1 MRSQERDHLSA
12 HLEPSTRRGLIRSTL
27 GLLLIG
33 FGFVMVPPIG
43 VAYLYQENSASP
55 FVIAFFVH
63 LVIGLSLFLFRP
75 LTFARSKVRR
85 IARPGIKDELRIKDG
100 FVIVA
105 MFWLV
110 LGISGSIPL
119 ALSPHLEMSITDA
132 IFESVSGLTTTGA
145 TVITGLDD
153 LPKAILIYRQ
163 LLQWL
168 GGMGIIVLAVA
179 IVPMLGIGGMQ
190 LYRAETPGP
199 IKESRLK
206 PRIASTAK
214 ALWMIYLVLT
224 VACAGAYHLAGMS
237 GFDAISHALSTVSI
251 GGFSTHDASLG
262 HFDDPWIEMA
272 AIVFMIAAGM
282 NFALHFKV
290 WNPWVPRWRKDFHS
304 LYSLPSLLRSL
315 PKRIANHF
323 SFALRTSR
331 FSDYREDPE
340 LRFYLLVLAA
350 VAAICS
356 AILYLSGI
364 FEDPWSALRNGI
376 FQAVSI
382 STTTGF
388 TTTSYHAWPGF
399 LPVLLIFASFIGG
412 CASST
417 GGGLKAIRVLM
428 LFKQMGREIT
438 RLVHPNALV
447 PVKIGKTVL
456 PTRVIDAV
464 WGFFAAY
471 VLVFSLLLLALMM
484 TGLDQVSAFSA
495 VAACI
500 NNMGPGL
507 GDVGQHYAG
516 INDFAKWLLA
526 LAMLLGRL
534 EIFTL
539 LVLMSPTFW
548 RD

>member
-1 MRSQERDHLSA
+1 MSSQERDHPSPRQA
-12 HLEPSTRRGLIRSTL
+12 PSTRKGLIRSTL

-33 FGFVMVPPIG
+33 FGFVMVPPIA
-43 VAYLYQENSASP
+43 VAYLYREDSAAP
-55 FVIAFFVH
+55 FVIAFFIH
-63 LVIGLSLFLFRP
+63 IVIGSSLWLFRP
-75 LTFARSKVRR
+75 LAFFGSKSERPAR
-85 IARPGIKDELRIKDG
+85 AGIKDELRIKDG

-119 ALSPHLEMSITDA
+119 ALSPSLEMSVTDA

-153 LPKAILIYRQ
+153 LPKAILFYRQ

-206 PRIASTAK
+206 PRIAGTAK
-214 ALWMIYLVLT
+214 ALWVIYLVLT
-224 VACAGAYHLAGMS
+224 LACAGAYHLAGMG

-262 HFDDPWIEMA
+262 HFDDPWIEMV

-290 WNPWVPRWRKDFHS
+290 WNPWVPRWRKDS
-304 LYSLPSLLRSL
+304 LHSLPSLVRSL
-315 PKRIANHF
+315 PKRIWNHL
-323 SFALRTSR
+323 SLAHRTSR

-340 LRFYLLVLAA
+340 LRFYLLVLVA

-364 FEDPWSALRNGI
+364 FEEPWSALRKGV

-399 LPVLLIFASFIGG
+399 LPVLLIFASFVGG

-447 PVKIGKTVL
+447 PVKIGATVL

-484 TGLDQVSAFSA
+484 TGLDQVTAFSA

-507 GDVGQHYAG
+507 GDVGQHYAS

>member
-1 MRSQERDHLSA
+1 MTSQERDR
-12 HLEPSTRRGLIRSTL
+12 STEHPPARSGLIRLIL
-27 GLLLIG
+27 GRLLIG
-33 FGFVMVPPIG
+33 FGLVMVPPIG
-43 VAYLYQENSASP
+43 VAYFYREDSAAP
-55 FVIAFFVH
+55 FILAFFMH
-63 LVIGLSLFLFRP
+63 IGGGLCLLFFRSSTIDW
-75 LTFARSKVRR
+75 LRGKRLDRS
-85 IARPGIKDELRIKDG
+85 GIKDELKIKDG

-110 LGISGSIPL
+110 LGVSGSIPL
-119 ALSPHLEMSITDA
+119 ALSASLEMSVTDA

-199 IKESRLK
+199 MKESRLK

-214 ALWMIYLVLT
+214 ALWAIYLVLT
-224 VACAGAYHLAGMS
+224 LACALAYHLAGMS

-262 HFDDPWIEMA
+262 HFDNVWIETV

-290 WNPWVPRWRKDFHS
+290 WNPWVPRWRKDFHH
-304 LYSLPSLLRSL
+304 LHSLPSLLRSL
-315 PKRIANHF
+315 PTRIGKYL
-323 SFALRTSR
+323 SFAHRTSR
-331 FSDYREDPE
+331 FSEYRDDPE
-340 LRFYLLVLAA
+340 LRFYLLVLTAI
-350 VAAICS
+350 AAICS
-356 AILYLSGI
+356 ALLYLSGI
-364 FEDPWSALRNGI
+364 FEDPWSALRKGV

-399 LPVLLIFASFIGG
+399 LPVLLIFASFVGG

-548 RD
+548 RN